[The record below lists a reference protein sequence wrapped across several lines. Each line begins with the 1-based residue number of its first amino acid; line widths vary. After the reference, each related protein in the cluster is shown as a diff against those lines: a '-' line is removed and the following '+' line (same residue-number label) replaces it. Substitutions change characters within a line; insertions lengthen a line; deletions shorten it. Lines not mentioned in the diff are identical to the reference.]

1 MDGMAILLQFGI
13 LAAVLVFGVKVGLAS
28 GLAHMPKKWLALI
41 DILYFAGIM
50 VISYICQPSS
60 EQITSWI
67 YGFNT
72 WFYLIMACIMIGAG
86 VLTIRE
92 YKTQGKDTSRPA
104 AIAII
109 APCPCCFGAIIASI
123 LIVTPMVGMSMMNL
137 SWMVALALVIVI
149 TLTYF
154 VADVI
159 IKVSKTPYPIILGNF
174 MFFIGLYFLLSPL
187 VIPNVMAVMTKSMA
201 GVQISSVNALMEV
214 LVGVVVLLV
223 LGVYF
228 TRRSNDDI

>member
-1 MDGMAILLQFGI
+1 MNGMSVLLQFGI

-50 VISYICQPSS
+50 VISYICQPFS

-92 YKTQGKDTSRPA
+92 FKVHGKDTAKPA

-223 LGVYF
+223 LGVYL